1 MARGGRRQ
9 SGTPQ
14 NRRIG
19 RYSLAEPGVDSLG
32 FIIVN
37 LNKKS
42 VTLSIKSEEGR
53 EILRK
58 LVKQC
63 DVMEENMAR

>member
-1 MARGGRRQ
+1 MERPKTGEL
-9 SGTPQ
+9 
-14 NRRIG
+14 G

-58 LVKQC
+58 LV
-63 DVMEENMAR
+63 